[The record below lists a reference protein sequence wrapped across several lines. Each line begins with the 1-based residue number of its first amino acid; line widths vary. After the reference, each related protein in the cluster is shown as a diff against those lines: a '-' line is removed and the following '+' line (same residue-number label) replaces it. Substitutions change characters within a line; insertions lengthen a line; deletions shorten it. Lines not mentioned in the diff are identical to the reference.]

1 MLAKRCAHAAAG
13 AAAAATT
20 AASAAANISIR
31 STTITI
37 DQFEQYI
44 QLSEVIFQR
53 WFSPQGLGV
62 QVSLLLYKVVEDC
75 RLVCDLH

>member
-13 AAAAATT
+13 AAAAAATT

-37 DQFEQYI
+37 DQFEQHI

-53 WFSPQGLGV
+53 
-62 QVSLLLYKVVEDC
+62 
-75 RLVCDLH
+75 